1 VQLEF
6 IKRDLKEL
14 RDFSLELVHDASII
28 RNTKGLG
35 SNSFTTEHPLLEIEL
50 NAIFKKYGLAKPD

>member
-1 VQLEF
+1 VKLEF

-14 RDFSLELVHDASII
+14 RDFSLELVHDARII

-50 NAIFKKYGLAKPD
+50 NATFKK